1 MLAKKEWFSS
11 QNEEEKK
18 ESGSGI
24 SREIVV
30 GINRHTKCGYLHFLS
45 FSSLF
50 FFLDLDTFISI
61 DVFISFRSI
70 LSILSSLIDVIDI
83 NGIKYM

>member
-30 GINRHTKCGYLHFLS
+30 GINRHTKCAVICIFFLFPHS
-45 FSSLF
+45 F
-50 FFLDLDTFISI
+50 FFLI
-61 DVFISFRSI
+61 
-70 LSILSSLIDVIDI
+70 
-83 NGIKYM
+83 